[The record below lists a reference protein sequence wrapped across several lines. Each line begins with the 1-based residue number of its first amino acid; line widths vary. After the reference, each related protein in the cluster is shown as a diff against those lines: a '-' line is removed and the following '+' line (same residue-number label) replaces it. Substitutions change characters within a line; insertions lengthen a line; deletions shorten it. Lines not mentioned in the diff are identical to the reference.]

1 MTCAPPCPLTEESA
15 DPDLAILRGALSR
28 LDRAPDFEAAQT
40 ALEAFAAAL
49 GMPVLSWAP
58 DVSRP
63 AFDAWMHRFM
73 RRQGWTEQVLQ
84 HWWNRSVMLKSPLYI
99 RCRTRAL
106 PFVTDMARGVTD
118 LVPAARA
125 VHRSLAQMGLSSM
138 ITVPVH
144 LPMGQVAQL
153 SFGGPLSPHEAEA
166 RLGAARAEI
175 MAAAH
180 FFQHAFAVT
189 VGPLPGQEEA
199 RSNLTPKEWE
209 SLRLTAQGHREAAVA
224 ALMGIRPSTVRYHLR
239 NVAVKLDA
247 TTRTHA
253 VAKAAQLGLL
263 GPIS

>member
-1 MTCAPPCPLTEESA
+1 MTGASPCPRKA
-15 DPDLAILRGALSR
+15 DMAAPCPATLRGALSQ
-28 LDRAPDFEAAQT
+28 LDRAPDFEAAQS
-40 ALEAFAAAL
+40 ALEAFARAL

-63 AFDAWMHRFM
+63 AFDAWMDRFM
-73 RRQGWTEQVLQ
+73 RRQGWTEEVLEL
-84 HWWNRSVMLKSPLYI
+84 WWGRSVMLKSPLYI

-106 PFVTDMARGVTD
+106 PFVTDMARGVSD

-138 ITVPVH
+138 ITVPLH

-166 RLGAARAEI
+166 RLDAARAEV

-180 FFQHAFAVT
+180 FFQHAFTRAV
-189 VGPLPGQEEA
+189 GSQPGQAEA

-209 SLRLTAQGHREAAVA
+209 SLRLTAQGHREAEVA
-224 ALMGIRPSTVRYHLR
+224 TLMGIRPSTVRYHLR
-239 NVAVKLDA
+239 NVAVKLGA